1 MKITIISIGKFE
13 NSPYKK
19 IFEEYFKRISYKI
32 ELKEIDAKG
41 SKNIE
46 LGKIKLKEAELI
58 NKNLSKGSFK
68 ICLDENGS
76 QYTSIEFSKLLN
88 SKFNEGSNIDFI
100 IGGAFGLDKE
110 FLRKSNITLSL
121 GKLTLPHIMARIILI
136 EQIYRAE
143 SIIKGHPYHKE

>member
-1 MKITIISIGKFE
+1 MWI
-13 NSPYKK
+13 N
-19 IFEEYFKRISYKI
+19 YFY
-32 ELKEIDAKG
+32 
-41 SKNIE
+41 
-46 LGKIKLKEAELI
+46 
-58 NKNLSKGSFK
+58 F
-68 ICLDENGS
+68 
-76 QYTSIEFSKLLN
+76 EFSKLLN
-88 SKFNEGSNIDFI
+88 SKLNEGSNIDFI

>member
-46 LGKIKLKEAELI
+46 LEKIKLKEAELI

>member
-19 IFEEYFKRISYKI
+19 IFEEYYKRISYKI
-32 ELKEIDAKG
+32 ELKEIDNKR
-41 SKNIE
+41 SKNLE
-46 LGKIKLKEAELI
+46 LEKIKLKEAELI
-58 NKNLSKGSFK
+58 NKNLNKSSFK

-76 QYTSIEFSKLLN
+76 QYTSIEFSRLLN
-88 SKFNEGSNIDFI
+88 SKFNERHDIDFI

-110 FLRKSNITLSL
+110 VIKKSNIILSL
-121 GKLTLPHIMARIILI
+121 GKLTLPHIMARVILI

>member
-58 NKNLSKGSFK
+58 NKNLSKNSFK